1 MSASGLTDSAVAPR
15 DLITT
20 AIATRST
27 DPRFYAALGVL
38 PNPDPIL
45 RKLGRAPDVYD
56 AIAHDAHVLGDL
68 RSVRAGLLGYEYRV
82 VPGGTSRADRR
93 AAELCE
99 QYLHQP
105 PAPGVRW
112 PDRIWTLALAVF
124 HGSAVHEVEWQ
135 RSGDLIM
142 PVALRDVPM
151 RRVAIGLD
159 DGVRVLT
166 REQPLTGADPGA
178 YRLLVTRHAPTYDN
192 PYGLAVFSGCF
203 WPYTFKHGG
212 FRFFMKFC
220 QKYGMPWAIGRYPE
234 GTTDAQIRELAQQLA
249 AMVED
254 GVAAIPGDGR
264 VDLLETKSTGEPIQL
279 QMIHT
284 CNAELSKAITSQTL
298 ASELQRGS
306 GSRAAAETHA
316 ARQQAVAVADR
327 EMVADSMS
335 ELFAWIAQINV
346 RGALPPR
353 FEFYEEHEAR
363 TVWTDVLD
371 KARGWL
377 PIPQAFAYQRLQ
389 IPTPT
394 GGEPV
399 LPAGPVQAPIA
410 TQVDPAE
417 FSFSAAPLADDLLT
431 ALTDQAA
438 AAVAPATDALIE
450 RLAALIE
457 RYEREGKSLD
467 DLEAALA
474 DLYPDLDL
482 TQIGEITGAAMEV
495 AYLQGMDQARA

>member
-1 MSASGLTDSAVAPR
+1 MSTDLTNSAAAPR
-15 DLITT
+15 DLITA

-27 DPRFYAALGVL
+27 DPRFYSALNVL

-45 RKLGRAPDVYD
+45 RRLGRAPDVYD
-56 AIAHDAHVLGDL
+56 AIAHDAHVIGDL
-68 RSVRAGLLGYEYRV
+68 RSVRAGLLGYEHRV
-82 VPGGTSRADRR
+82 VPGGDSRADRR
-93 AAELCE
+93 AAELC
-99 QYLHQP
+99 QAYMQQP

-112 PDRIWTLALAVF
+112 PDRIWSLALAVF
-124 HGSAVHEVEWQ
+124 QGTAAHEVEWQ
-135 RSGDLIM
+135 RFGDVIL
-142 PVALRDVPM
+142 PAALRDVPM
-151 RRVAIGLD
+151 RRIAIGTD
-159 DGVRVLT
+159 DALRLLT

-178 YRLLVTRHAPTYDN
+178 YRLLVTRHMPTYDN

-203 WPYTFKHGG
+203 WPYTFKHAG
-212 FRFFMKFC
+212 FKYFAKFC
-220 QKYGMPWAIGRYPE
+220 QKYGIPWAIGRYPE
-234 GTTDAQIRELAQQLA
+234 GTSDTLVQELAQKLA

-264 VDLLETKSTGEPIQL
+264 VELLETKSTGEPIQL

-284 CNAELSKAITSQTL
+284 CNAEMSKAITSQTL

-327 EMVADSMS
+327 DLVADSMS
-335 ELFAWIAQINV
+335 ELFAWITTINV
-346 RGALPPR
+346 RGANPPR

-363 TVWTDVLD
+363 STWTDVLD

-389 IPTPT
+389 IPQPAA
-394 GGEPV
+394 GEPV
-399 LPAGPVQAPIA
+399 LPAGTVQAPIA
-410 TQVDPAE
+410 GKVDPAE
-417 FSFSAAPLADDLLT
+417 FSFSAAPLANDLLT

-438 AAVAPATDALIE
+438 AAVAPATDALID

-467 DLEAALA
+467 NLETALA
-474 DLYPDLDL
+474 EIYPDLDL
-482 TQIGEITGAAMEV
+482 TQIGEITGAAMEA
-495 AYLQGMDQARA
+495 AYLHGMDQARA